1 MNVLPTDSALA
12 RWKGRVDAVRE
23 RARALLAAG
32 TPGIQIASAIREET
46 DAILLELIAETSA
59 SVGGVGTSPTGDL
72 ARKMAIVA
80 VGGTGRGD
88 LAPYSDIDLLF
99 LYARDETPQFREFV
113 ARFVQ
118 SCWDAKLNLGH
129 AVRDIATCITLA
141 RQDPQI
147 ATSLVEARLL
157 WGNEKLFER
166 FLSRFKQRVV
176 SSRHRQFIEDCLAA
190 RSEGWSERGPAAQ
203 ELEPDVK
210 ASAGGLRDLH
220 LIRWIGF
227 ARYGIRDI
235 EALRLQRALTNT
247 DARKLQNAW
256 EFLTKLRIDLHL
268 AAGKAQDRL
277 TRDEQLRIAE
287 QRGFRETSEQRA
299 VEQFMREYFHH
310 SSELAAIARRF
321 VAIERPRS
329 MRMQTRDLLMGH
341 RAEGIYYV
349 GTDWID
355 IAERHLPLVRE
366 SVESMLRFYKTA
378 ALYNL
383 PPSPRVA
390 EAIQEKVAGLQSRD
404 APDADGRT
412 VEEPH
417 PLSRE
422 CARLFVDI
430 FKCTAALGPVV
441 RSMFNTG
448 LLDVVIPDVTRV
460 RNLMQF
466 NQYHHF
472 TVDEHTLRAVET
484 VTGFERDEGPIGTSY
499 RAIRHKEVLHLAVL
513 LHDLGKGETRD
524 HCEVGHEIALR
535 IGRRLSLPE
544 FETAQLA
551 LLVLKHLEMADI
563 ALRRDI
569 TDPRVVIEFAREI
582 GSPETLR
589 MLYVLTAADVTAVGP
604 GTWTNWKAGLLT
616 EFFDRCLVTLSGKR
630 YSFHEQERIREVK
643 TRVVG
648 ALSAAPLHEMSLH
661 PDAERGPRLGQ
672 ETSVRPPGATVS
684 QPASPLSTWVDRQ
697 LNGFSA
703 YYLTCTP
710 PEQIA
715 EDLRVIGRLDG
726 EPIEVARHWNEETG
740 TTEYRVITRNP
751 LALRGAFHKMCGV
764 LTAKRLEILSADINT
779 TTDGVLV
786 DSYRVLDRDYEGQ
799 PPESRCDEIGDAL
812 RSVLSGKETVEGL
825 FHRHRRFGTEGT
837 VGPVSNLPLR
847 VKIDNDSSETR
858 TIIDV
863 FAYDRPGL
871 LYTITRALFELG
883 LSVDAAKIDTHFDQV
898 VDVFYVQEADTDKV
912 RGGPRLREIHDR
924 LYHALREFEEGGHRE
939 FTQRISGAGT

>member
-1 MNVLPTDSALA
+1 MKASPSDPGSDLA
-12 RWKGRVDAVRE
+12 RWKGRVDAIRE
-23 RARALLAAG
+23 RALNLLKAG
-32 TPGIQIASAIREET
+32 IPGIQIASAIREET
-46 DAILLELIAETSA
+46 DALLLALIEAASS
-59 SVGGVGTSPTGDL
+59 SVGRAGQSTPPDL
-72 ARKMAIVA
+72 KRQAAIIA

-99 LYARDETPQFREFV
+99 LYDREETPEFQGFV

-129 AVRDIATCITLA
+129 AVRDLPTCLKLA

-147 ATSLVEARLL
+147 ATSLVEARFL
-157 WGNEKLFER
+157 WGNEKLFKR
-166 FLSRFKQRVV
+166 FGSRFRQRVV
-176 SSRHRQFIEDCLAA
+176 AARSRQFIEDCLIA

-203 ELEPDVK
+203 ELEPDIK

-227 ARYGIRDI
+227 ARYGLRDI
-235 EALRLQRALTNT
+235 DSLRIHGALTPA
-247 DARKLQNAW
+247 DAGKLKDAW
-256 EFLTKLRIDLHL
+256 EFLTTLRIDLHL

-287 QRGFRETSEQRA
+287 QRGFRETSGQRA

-329 MRMQTRDLLMGH
+329 VRNQTRDLLMGH

-355 IAERHLPLVRE
+355 VADRHLPLVRE

-378 ALYNL
+378 VLYNL

-390 EAIQEKVAGLQSRD
+390 KAIQEEVTLLRSQEAAG
-404 APDADGRT
+404 PTADER
-412 VEEPH
+412 H

-422 CARLFVDI
+422 SARLFVDI
-430 FKCTAALGPVV
+430 FRCTSALGPAV

-484 VTGFERDEGPIGTSY
+484 ATGFERDEGPIGTSY

-513 LHDLGKGETRD
+513 LHDLGKGGTRD
-524 HCEVGHEIALR
+524 HCEVGYEIALR

-544 FETAQLA
+544 FETQQLA

-563 ALRRDI
+563 AFRRDV

-604 GTWTNWKAGLLT
+604 GTWTHWKAGLLT

-643 TRVVG
+643 ARVVG
-648 ALSAAPLHEMSLH
+648 CLSASPVPATPDRLETDHRHPLEPRSGPESIPTEAAPSL
-661 PDAERGPRLGQ
+661 
-672 ETSVRPPGATVS
+672 PPLA
-684 QPASPLSTWVDRQ
+684 AWVDRQ
-697 LNGFSA
+697 LDGFST

-715 EDLRVIGRLDG
+715 DDLRVIGHLDG
-726 EPIEVARHWNEETG
+726 ESIEVARHWNAETG

-751 LALRGAFHKMCGV
+751 LALREAFHKTCGV

-786 DSYRVLDRDYEGQ
+786 DSYRVLDRDYDGQ

-812 RSVLSGKETVEGL
+812 RGVLSEKETVEGL

-871 LYTITRALFELG
+871 LYTITRTLTELG
-883 LSVDAAKIDTHFDQV
+883 LSVDVAKIDTHFDQV
-898 VDVFYVQEADTDKV
+898 VDVFYVHEADSAKV
-912 RGGPRLREIHDR
+912 RGSPRLKEIHDR
-924 LYHALREFEEGGHRE
+924 LYHSLLEFEQGGHRQ
-939 FTQRISGAGT
+939 FTQRTANARS